1 MVVLARLLPTVSA
14 QECRGPLK
22 VATNNPCTDGIE
34 NFRPSTRDSRGA
46 GDGAIF
52 AMTPVALSDKH
63 RITDPALDRSG
74 LNVSGVA
81 RKTDAHFAHMQSA
94 ALNTWVTFCV
104 AHFNRQ
110 PFSYAATGFLA
121 RRIFRACKSLSFSPF
136 VQRSS
141 LISPVINSEM
151 VACPSWQSEAISF
164 CVMPRAKSSEISFFQ
179 SMPSIIGYPNLPVNR
194 QTGPHDVQNADMDET
209 KSLDT
214 LGKRLKWARR
224 RAKLTQLQVRKRMN
238 CTTLGDGVQCTQ
250 Y

>member
-63 RITDPALDRSG
+63 RVTDPALDRIG

-121 RRIFRACKSLSFSPF
+121 CRIFRACKSLSFSPF
-136 VQRSS
+136 VQRGS

-179 SMPSIIGYPNLPVNR
+179 SMPSIIDYPNLPVNR
-194 QTGPHDVQNADMDET
+194 QTGPHEVLN
-209 KSLDT
+209 
-214 LGKRLKWARR
+214 
-224 RAKLTQLQVRKRMN
+224 
-238 CTTLGDGVQCTQ
+238 
-250 Y
+250 